1 MRKRFFVHFVFL
13 SATLGTA
20 GVLAAGA
27 LAQDSAAQDSTSP
40 SVAEAARLARAR
52 KKSDKPVTVVTDD
65 TLAPSANLP
74 APPSNQ
80 APLEDSKIATTPI
93 VLTTNDSPTPEAD
106 EMRAA
111 AAAESDATLKAL
123 KKQLADAEKNLEL
136 SQLDLQLQQD
146 TYFSNPDYI
155 HDKAGKAKVD
165 AIQATV
171 TANQQIVDQLRVKL
185 AALEKPHASTSS
197 VPAARP

>member
-1 MRKRFFVHFVFL
+1 MRKRFFVHFAFL
-13 SATLGTA
+13 SATLG
-20 GVLAAGA
+20 AAGAIAPCA
-27 LAQDSAAQDSTSP
+27 LAQDSTAQDSTSP

-65 TLAPSANLP
+65 TLKP
-74 APPSNQ
+74 APNSGAASTQ
-80 APLEDSKIATTPI
+80 SPLEDSKISTTPI

-136 SQLDLQLQQD
+136 LQLDLALQQD

-171 TANQQIVDQLRVKL
+171 TANQQIVDELRVKL
-185 AALEKPHASTSS
+185 AALEKSHAATSS
-197 VPAARP
+197 AAPTRP